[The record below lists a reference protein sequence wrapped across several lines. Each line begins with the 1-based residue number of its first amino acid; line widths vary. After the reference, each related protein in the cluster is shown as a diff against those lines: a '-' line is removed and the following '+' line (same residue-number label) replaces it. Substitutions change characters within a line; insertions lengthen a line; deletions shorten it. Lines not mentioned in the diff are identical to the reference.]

1 METQHAEAALYLTI
15 FWACWVQSKHPVA
28 LELVIYASVLLQANA
43 YSSYSGYGG
52 QGGQSGELLL
62 KFGPN

>member
-1 METQHAEAALYLTI
+1 M
-15 FWACWVQSKHPVA
+15 QSKHPVA
-28 LELVIYASVLLQANA
+28 LELVVHASVLLQTNA

-62 KFGPN
+62 ELGLN